1 MEINPNHE
9 FLHHTTIAT
18 AALTVAKGLE
28 RYGLDADKLAN
39 EAGIDLKL
47 AGSSDARV
55 PIICLQRF
63 WRIAVEQT
71 GNPCFGLSLVDLMQP
86 GIMQGLGFSWLA
98 SDTLEDAF
106 NRLVRYCRMLSTAIE
121 MEFTLT
127 DDTYALHVNG
137 PEKMH
142 DFEYAAADATMAFFV
157 QLSRNALNE
166 KLNPVSVS
174 MQRPEP
180 PPACCEEMT
189 GFFNAPISFSQ
200 TENILYFNQATLKQS
215 LPYAH
220 PELARVNDK
229 VVMDYLA
236 RIDKDS
242 ITLKVQSH
250 IIDLLPN
257 GAPRQDNI
265 AESLNMSLRKLQRK
279 LQDENTNFKELLEDT
294 RRSLAQSYIKQNN
307 RSIGEITYLLGFSE
321 PSNFTRAFKRWTGK
335 TPASYRESA

>member
-1 MEINPNHE
+1 MVNNPNQE

-18 AALTVAKGLE
+18 AALTVAKGLQ
-28 RYGLDADKLAN
+28 RHGLDADKLAN

-47 AGSSDARV
+47 AASSDARV

-106 NRLVRYCRMLSTAIE
+106 NRLVRYCRLLSTAID
-121 MEFTLT
+121 MEFTLK
-127 DDTYALHVNG
+127 DDTYALHING
-137 PEKMH
+137 LEKFH
-142 DFEYAAADATMAFFV
+142 DFEYASSDATMAFFIT
-157 QLSRNALNE
+157 LCRNAINE
-166 KLNPVSVS
+166 KIHPVSVC

-180 PPACCEEMT
+180 PSACAQEMT
-189 GFFNAPISFSQ
+189 AFFSCPIRYGHA
-200 TENILYFNQATLKQS
+200 ENILYFDKSMLKQS

-229 VVMDYLA
+229 VVMEYLA

-242 ITLKVQSH
+242 ITLKVRSH
-250 IIDLLPN
+250 IIDHLPN

-279 LQDENTNFKELLEDT
+279 LQDEDTNFKELLEDT
-294 RRSLAQSYIKQNN
+294 RRNLAQTYIKQNN

-335 TPASYRESA
+335 TPAHYRESA